1 MLTVATMS
9 INRQM
14 KILQTRRTA
23 DYISNTKFASY
34 SKQRNWKVRADY
46 SFRFSWFAVMF
57 YSRNFH
63 FLCFLCSPFFRCR
76 GFVLSHIPRCLL
88 FIIVLFPNTATDGVL
103 LHSHFITIPSVVIP
117 KKLTPQAG
125 GLRVNQLKF
134 VFKVALK
141 YSANY
146 TSLRPSF
153 LVSFLTWHA
162 IAYIVYNSC
171 YIDLHRRADFVW
183 IPQIQPLIQNGS
195 RNIRNTEGDCSS
207 PPETVVWRGI
217 EGTEGEGVDV
227 NAKSS

>member
-1 MLTVATMS
+1 MVVWHILNNQVGLQAIKYDIMLTVATMS

-46 SFRFSWFAVMF
+46 SFRFSRFAVMF
-57 YSRNFH
+57 YPRNLQ
-63 FLCFLCSPFFRCR
+63 FLSFLCSPFFRSR
-76 GFVLSHIPRCLL
+76 GFVLSHIPLCLL

-103 LHSHFITIPSVVIP
+103 PHSHFTIPSVVIP

-146 TSLRPSF
+146 TKENF
-153 LVSFLTWHA
+153 LHH
-162 IAYIVYNSC
+162 Y
-171 YIDLHRRADFVW
+171 
-183 IPQIQPLIQNGS
+183 
-195 RNIRNTEGDCSS
+195 
-207 PPETVVWRGI
+207 
-217 EGTEGEGVDV
+217 
-227 NAKSS
+227 